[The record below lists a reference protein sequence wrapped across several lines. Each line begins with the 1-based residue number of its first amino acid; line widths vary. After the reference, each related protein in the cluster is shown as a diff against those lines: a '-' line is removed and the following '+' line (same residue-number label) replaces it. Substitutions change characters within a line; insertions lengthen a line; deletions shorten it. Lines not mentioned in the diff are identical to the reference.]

1 MNEKKPSI
9 VKIFWNDYW
18 SFLSTTFCVV
28 AIGFYLYDIFVVTNS
43 ISNFKW
49 IAIGMFLL
57 GLFGVMTRFI
67 SIISLYNS
75 GIETKATVS
84 EIGFF
89 RDRGYI
95 KYIYSFE
102 NKKYASQMSVMKNKT
117 TIKHQVGQEIN
128 VIVDRENPKKS
139 LILDLFI

>member
-43 ISNFKW
+43 VSNFKW

>member
-43 ISNFKW
+43 VSNFKW

-128 VIVDRENPKKS
+128 VIVDRENPQKS